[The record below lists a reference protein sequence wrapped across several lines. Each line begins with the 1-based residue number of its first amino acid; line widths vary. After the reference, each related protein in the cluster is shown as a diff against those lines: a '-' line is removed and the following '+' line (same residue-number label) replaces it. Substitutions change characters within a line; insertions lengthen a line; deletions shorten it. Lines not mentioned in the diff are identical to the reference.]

1 MFNNSLPPYTVALT
15 SCGRFDLLERTL
27 VSLLPRLEGP
37 CERIIIGE
45 DSGDRRIMEMA
56 TRFRSPPVDIIRNRF
71 RLGIKRNID
80 RIYEKVETEW
90 IFHCED
96 DWEFYRAGFIRESF
110 SIMQNDTISSV
121 SLRDIS
127 DFESGF
133 WNPAHDGDHYV
144 SNQDVAGEFAGL
156 QFNPGLRRMSDY
168 LAIGPYGNLPSG
180 WSEEADVSMAYSSAG
195 KRMALLRSPAVRHIG
210 DGRHV
215 GRSRKLADRM
225 ARRVR
230 KLRARL
236 VQ

>member
-1 MFNNSLPPYTVALT
+1 MLNNSLPSYTVTLT

-27 VSLLPRLEGP
+27 ESLLPRLEGP

-45 DSGDRRIMEMA
+45 DSGDRRIMEVA
-56 TRFRSPPVDIIRNRF
+56 GRFQTFPIDVIVNRFRS
-71 RLGIKRNID
+71 GIKRNID

-90 IFHCED
+90 VFHCED
-96 DWEFYRAGFIRESF
+96 DWEFYRTGFIRESF
-110 SIMQNDTISSV
+110 SVMQNDAISSV

-127 DFESGF
+127 DSEPGF
-133 WNPAHDGDHYV
+133 WNPVYGGAHYIADR
-144 SNQDVAGEFAGL
+144 DVAGEFAGL

-168 LAIGPYGNLPSG
+168 LAIGPYGNLSSG
-180 WSEEADVSMAYSSAG
+180 WSEEADVSMAYLRAG

-215 GRSRKLADRM
+215 GRSRKFADRM

-230 KLRARL
+230 RLRSRL
-236 VQ
+236 VR